1 MKLISILMVLTLS
14 FGAHAE
20 MYKWVDAEGNIT
32 YSDRPQPD
40 SAGDKEEVTEIT
52 LPPLNTSEALD
63 TSVLRETTKNTQPD
77 KKANSSIKI
86 TKPQNDEAIR
96 QNEGNMA
103 ISVAVKPQAGDHT
116 VAIYVDGNE
125 VSRGSATSVALQN
138 VDRGTHVITADL
150 ISPEGKVIKS
160 ASPVTFHLLRYSIRN
175 KATPR

>member
-40 SAGDKEEVTEIT
+40 SGGEKKQVTEIT
-52 LPPLNTSEALD
+52 LPSVNTADAVD
-63 TSVLRETTKNTQPD
+63 TSVLRESSNTQPD

-96 QNEGNMA
+96 QNEGNMV

-160 ASPVTFHLLRYSIRN
+160 ATPVTFHLLRYSIRN